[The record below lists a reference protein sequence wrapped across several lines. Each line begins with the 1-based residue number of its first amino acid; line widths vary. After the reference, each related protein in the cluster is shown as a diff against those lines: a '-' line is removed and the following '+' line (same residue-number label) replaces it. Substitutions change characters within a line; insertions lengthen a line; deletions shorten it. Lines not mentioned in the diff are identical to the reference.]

1 MSEDILT
8 VPSDTTYLDVE
19 VDEQLTTCGHVTVH
33 GTTCGVTIDMY
44 SDSWVLGRDE
54 NAYCED
60 HLFTCRGCHDMTPD
74 VEQHH
79 TYDAYCES
87 CGSDMFTCERCSGPD
102 HEDNSYRVSGDF
114 WCHDCWDNHSRHCS
128 RCDYDYDP
136 NNGRCCGGSHDVEDY
151 SYKPYPQFHWV
162 ENDPDADRHVYM
174 GFELEVES
182 NGDEYDGPEY
192 IGGILNDL
200 VYFKEDG
207 SLSDGFEIV
216 THPMTLAYAHGIDW
230 SWTTGML
237 ARGYRSWDT
246 ESCGLHVHV
255 DRRAFSGRLHQYSFT
270 LLLMR
275 NKALSYL
282 IAGRQGNSYASF
294 DKSVRREIPKHL
306 KGQYNNAQRYSAVNV
321 LPTSTLEVRMFKGS
335 LKKERIL
342 AALEY
347 VHSAVEYSRGARS
360 GVGAEEYLTAPA
372 FIQWLRG
379 RKDLYPNLLSYVNK
393 SVEFGFSEKSY
404 TSQNNGE

>member
-1 MSEDILT
+1 MSDDELT
-8 VPSDTTYLDVE
+8 VLLDTTLDVE
-19 VDEQLTTCGHVTVH
+19 LDERQTTCGHITLH
-33 GTTCGVTIDMY
+33 GSVCGVTIDM
-44 SDSWVLGRDE
+44 DNDDWVLGHDE
-54 NAYCED
+54 IAYCED
-60 HLFTCRGCHDMTPD
+60 HLFMCNSCNDMTPNR
-74 VEQHH
+74 ETHP
-79 TYDAYCES
+79 YYYNYCKP
-87 CGSDMFTCERCSGPD
+87 CGEDLFTCERCNDVD
-102 HEDNSYRVSGDF
+102 HDDNMYRVSGDQ
-114 WCHDCWDNHSRHCS
+114 WCHDCWDNHSRHCD

-136 NNGRCCGGSHDVEDY
+136 NNGRCCSGTHDVEDY

-182 NGDEYDGPEY
+182 NGVEYGGPEHVY
-192 IGGILNDL
+192 SVLGDL
-200 VYFKEDG
+200 AYFKEDG

-216 THPMTLAYAHGIDW
+216 THPMTLAYAHSIRW
-230 SWTTGML
+230 EWTQGLLDM
-237 ARGYRSWDT
+237 GYRSWDRS
-246 ESCGLHVHV
+246 SCGLHVHV
-255 DRRAFSGRLHQYSFT
+255 DRRAFTGRLHQYSFT

-282 IAGRQGNSYASF
+282 IAGRQGSSYASF
-294 DKSVRREIPKHL
+294 DRDARMEIPKHL
-306 KGQYNNAQRYSAVNV
+306 KGQNNYAQRYSAVNV
-321 LPTSTLEVRMFKGS
+321 LPTSTLEVRMFRGS

-379 RKDLYPNLLSYVNK
+379 RKDLYPNLLSYINQ

>member
-1 MSEDILT
+1 MSEI
-8 VPSDTTYLDVE
+8 DTTSLDVDTNE
-19 VDEQLTTCGHVTVH
+19 RLVECSYSDCS
-33 GTTCGVTIDMY
+33 VTIDLDNDTY
-44 SDSWVLGRDE
+44 ALDSGED
-54 NAYCED
+54 AHCED
-60 HLFTCRGCHDMTPD
+60 HIFMCNYCDKYHAD
-74 VEQHH
+74 V
-79 TYDAYCES
+79 DAHEHYPNYCEP
-87 CGSDMFTCERCSGPD
+87 CGDLMFTCERCND
-102 HEDNSYRVSGDF
+102 AEHRNDMYRVSGDV
-114 WCHDCWDNHSRHCS
+114 WCYSCWDNHSRHCD
-128 RCDYDYDP
+128 RCDSDYNP
-136 NNGRCCGGSHDVEDY
+136 YNGNGTCCSGGHSVEDY

-182 NGDEYDGPEY
+182 NGSEYGGPEHVY
-192 IGGILNDL
+192 SVLGDL
-200 VYFKEDG
+200 AYFKEDG
-207 SLSDGFEIV
+207 SLDDGFEIV
-216 THPMTLAYAHGIDW
+216 THPMTLAYAHEMRWDW
-230 SWTTGML
+230 TQGLLDM
-237 ARGYRSWDT
+237 GYRSWDRS
-246 ESCGLHVHV
+246 SCGLHVHV
-255 DRRAFSGRLHQYSFT
+255 DRRAFTGRLHQYSFT

-282 IAGRQGNSYASF
+282 VAGRQGSSYASF
-294 DKSVRREIPKHL
+294 DRDVRAEIPKQM

-321 LPTSTLEVRMFKGS
+321 LPTSTLEVRMFRGS

-379 RKDLYPNLLSYVNK
+379 RKNLYPNLLSYVNQ
-393 SVEFGFSEKSY
+393 SVEFGFNEKSY

>member
-1 MSEDILT
+1 MTEIDTTSLDVDTDERIVECSHWDCTVKINLDDDTFALDNSEDAHCEQHIFT
-8 VPSDTTYLDVE
+8 CPRCSDCFADVDEHTNYPGYCEPCGNRMCSCDRCGDVE
-19 VDEQLTTCGHVTVH
+19 DEN
-33 GTTCGVTIDMY
+33 DMY
-44 SDSWVLGRDE
+44 TIS
-54 NAYCED
+54 
-60 HLFTCRGCHDMTPD
+60 
-74 VEQHH
+74 
-79 TYDAYCES
+79 
-87 CGSDMFTCERCSGPD
+87 GSD
-102 HEDNSYRVSGDF
+102 
-114 WCHDCWDNHSRHCS
+114 WCHSCWDNHSRHCD

-136 NNGRCCGGSHDVEDY
+136 SRGRCCLGDHDVREY

-162 ENDPDADRHVYM
+162 DNDPDTDRHVFM

-182 NGDEYDGPEY
+182 DGEYYEGPELVRSHL
-192 IGGILNDL
+192 GDL
-200 VYFKEDG
+200 AYFKEDS
-207 SLSDGFEIV
+207 SLEDGFEIV
-216 THPMTLAYAHGIDW
+216 THPMTLAYAHDMDWAWTQGLIDK
-230 SWTTGML
+230 
-237 ARGYRSWDT
+237 GYRSWDRDT
-246 ESCGLHVHV
+246 CGLHVHV
-255 DRRAFSGRLHQYSFT
+255 DRRAFNGRLHQYSFT

-306 KGQYNNAQRYSAVNV
+306 KNEYNNAQRYSAVNV
-321 LPTSTLEVRMFKGS
+321 LPTSTLEVRMFRGS

-372 FIQWLRG
+372 FVQWLRG
-379 RKDLYPNLLSYVNK
+379 RKDLYPNLLSYINQ
-393 SVEFGFSEKSY
+393 SVEFGFNEKSY

>member
-1 MSEDILT
+1 MSDDELT
-8 VPSDTTYLDVE
+8 VLLDTTLDVDT
-19 VDEQLTTCGHVTVH
+19 DERQTTCGHVTLH
-33 GTTCGVTIDMY
+33 GSVCGITIDM
-44 SDSWVLGRDE
+44 DNDDWVLGHDE
-54 NAYCED
+54 IAYCEH
-60 HLFTCRGCHDMTPD
+60 HLFRCNSCNDMTPNR
-74 VEQHH
+74 EQHQ
-79 TYDAYCES
+79 YYVGYCKP
-87 CGSDMFTCERCSGPD
+87 CGDDLFTCERCNDVD
-102 HEDNSYRVSGDF
+102 HGDNMYRVGGDE
-114 WCHDCWDNHSRHCS
+114 WCHDCWDNHSRHCD
-128 RCDYDYDP
+128 RCDYDYNP
-136 NNGRCCGGSHDVEDY
+136 HSGRCCTGTHDVQDY

-162 ENDPDADRHVYM
+162 ENDPDADRRVFM

-182 NGDEYDGPEY
+182 NGEDYDGPELVRSHL
-192 IGGILNDL
+192 GDL

-207 SLSDGFEIV
+207 SLDDGFEIV
-216 THPMTLAYAHGIDW
+216 THPMTLAYAHSMDW
-230 SWTTGML
+230 AWTQGL
-237 ARGYRSWDT
+237 LDKGYRSWDRS
-246 ESCGLHVHV
+246 SCGLHVHV
-255 DRRAFSGRLHQYSFT
+255 DRRGFNGRLHQYSFT

-294 DKSVRREIPKHL
+294 DKGMRTEIPKHL
-306 KGQYNNAQRYSAVNV
+306 KGQDNCVQRYSAVNV
-321 LPTSTLEVRMFKGS
+321 LPTATLEVRMFKGS

-379 RKDLYPNLLSYVNK
+379 RKNLYPNLLSYVNQ
-393 SVEFGFSEKSY
+393 SVEFGFNEKSY